1 MIQRQEI
8 FLCPLRDILS
18 HSVLLS
24 MTTKAMNS
32 SAQFAH
38 RALSDGMVDSICLRC
53 YRTIVTTICE
63 SDREVKE
70 AGHVCDAM
78 DLAILVCQEHPI
90 DQVRRPRK
98 YIRSRELM
106 GGA

>member
-1 MIQRQEI
+1 MTPGSAIEPLI
-8 FLCPLRDILS
+8 CCLCPLHATFCLIPCS
-18 HSVLLS
+18 LS

-53 YRTIVTTICE
+53 YRTIATTIGK

-70 AGHVCDAM
+70 AEHVCDAM
-78 DLAILVCQEHPI
+78 DLAILVGQEHPI
-90 DQVRRPRK
+90 DQVRRPR
-98 YIRSRELM
+98 
-106 GGA
+106 